1 MNDLMWHRVR
11 LTAIKAES
19 VFGHYESLLL
29 PLVALLLPASM
40 SLRLFLSCL
49 ATSDET
55 LSTPPPGAPV
65 ASGSSRLSVD
75 GGESLLEQISKS
87 GH

>member
-1 MNDLMWHRVR
+1 MF
-11 LTAIKAES
+11 
-19 VFGHYESLLL
+19 FGHYESLLL
-29 PLVALLLPASM
+29 ALVALLLPASM

-65 ASGSSRLSVD
+65 ASGSSLLSVD
-75 GGESLLEQISKS
+75 GGESLLERISRS
-87 GH
+87 GL